1 MRHSLFRKY
10 FAICTMCVL
19 TSIIV
24 LGGILMAF
32 AARFFERDRY
42 ALLERSVTQAAEI
55 TARTYRPPG
64 GPIPGGFDKMT
75 VEMIYSSL
83 STSIDGGFWL
93 TDATGRLLY
102 YAESGEELYYT
113 ADDLQSFR
121 ISPAATETA
130 LTSGIYEE
138 TGTLG
143 DLYMHAQYVVGVPVL
158 VDGESKAVL
167 FVASPADAMPS
178 FVGRLMEMFLFS
190 AIVVLI
196 VAFILIYFITSRMVR
211 PLGRMLAATH
221 SFSKGDFTVRVP
233 VEGYDEL
240 GQLSMAFNN
249 MASSLATTES
259 SRRSFVANVSHEL
272 KTPMTTIAG
281 FVDGILDGTVPP
293 EKQNQYLQ
301 IVSNEVKRLS
311 RLVRS
316 MLDTSRIE
324 AGEMQMNP
332 VWFDISELSRQT
344 IFTFEQI
351 IEEKKLSI
359 EGLDVDKV
367 MVWADKDLMN
377 QVIYNLLENAVKFV
391 NEGGAI
397 SFAYHEDNRMSYIAI
412 RNTGEGLDSDEIPRL
427 FDRFYKSDRS
437 RSLNRNGVGLGL
449 HIVRSIINY
458 HQGEVVVRSTPG
470 EFTEFEIGLPRLK
483 KPPRED
489 ARQPAM

>member
-1 MRHSLFRKY
+1 MRLHMKNSLFRKY

-19 TSIIV
+19 SSIIV
-24 LGGILMAF
+24 LGGFLMMF
-32 AARFFERDRY
+32 AAQFFERDRY
-42 ALLERSVTQAAEI
+42 DLLERSVTQAASI
-55 TARTYRPPG
+55 TARTYRQT
-64 GPIPGGFDKMT
+64 GPLSGGFNKGT
-75 VEMIYSSL
+75 VELIYSSL

-93 TDATGRLLY
+93 TDTTGRLLY
-102 YAESGEELYYT
+102 YSDNGVELEFSSSE
-113 ADDLQSFR
+113 LQSFQ
-121 ISPAATETA
+121 ISPASTETA
-130 LTSGIYEE
+130 LMTGIYRE

-143 DLYMHAQYVVGVPVL
+143 GLYVHSQYIVAVPVI
-158 VDGESKAVL
+158 VESESKAVL
-167 FVASPADAMPS
+167 FVASPADAMPD
-178 FVGRLMEMFLFS
+178 FVWQLMEMFLFS
-190 AIVVLI
+190 AFVVLI

-249 MASSLATTES
+249 MASTLATTES

-281 FVDGILDGTVPP
+281 FIDGILDGTVPP
-293 EKQNQYLQ
+293 EKQNHYLQ

-332 VWFDISELSRQT
+332 VWFDISELGRQT
-344 IFTFEQI
+344 VFSFERV
-351 IEEKKLSI
+351 IEEKRLEI
-359 EGLDVDKV
+359 EGLDVDKI
-367 MVWADKDLMN
+367 MVWADRDLMN
-377 QVIYNLLENAVKFV
+377 QVIYNLVENAVKFV
-391 NEGGAI
+391 NEGGTI
-397 SFAYHEDNRMSYIAI
+397 SFAYREDNRMSYIAI
-412 RNTGEGLDSDEIPRL
+412 RNTGEGLESDEIPRL

-437 RSLNRNGVGLGL
+437 RSLNQNGVGLGL

-458 HQGEVVVRSTPG
+458 HQGEVVVRSAPG
-470 EFTEFEIGLPRLK
+470 EYTEFEIGLPRPK
-483 KPPRED
+483 KASRPNAE
-489 ARQPAM
+489 